1 MTNIL
6 CVTELTGC
14 TLILDSFLFCCLFR
28 NGSSLAFAC
37 GCDAIKL
44 ALVFHL
50 LGKLH
55 TGVEGRSSHVCGLVY
70 ELICWL
76 GRFCVKP
83 LSACVKSMSF
93 PSNNWKMSSAWP
105 LILHCPPPGLPLRR
119 RTVSEKGWEMNLHTQ
134 AQALGFP
141 GAESKKYVVREKSTW
156 RSGHRYRDCY
166 WASSV
171 YNTFQVE
178 KDDSNSSPAGDFFHE
193 LG

>member
-105 LILHCPPPGLPLRR
+105 LVLHCPPP
-119 RTVSEKGWEMNLHTQ
+119 
-134 AQALGFP
+134 LGFLW
-141 GAESKKYVVREKSTW
+141 GGGLWVRRGGRWTFTHKLRHWAFQEQRVKSMW
-156 RSGHRYRDCY
+156 
-166 WASSV
+166 
-171 YNTFQVE
+171 
-178 KDDSNSSPAGDFFHE
+178 
-193 LG
+193 